1 MDSLTLTCVYTY
13 AMITICADSWNS
25 RSVLW
30 PMIFFGTAKFPWVI
44 KLNRINHSRTSKFFF
59 SINRLGKNVARISSC
74 HPTLSS
80 SGGGVRPFAAWIAVV
95 GRPVVVL
102 VVIRAIAVTVVI
114 RIALVAVRTARAV
127 VSVPLGKI
135 KITFQSK
142 KGTERRKGGK
152 GKVWGGAA
160 HLTVSSAVFR
170 HCWI

>member
-1 MDSLTLTCVYTY
+1 MGQQSFLGNQSLK
-13 AMITICADSWNS
+13 I
-25 RSVLW
+25 
-30 PMIFFGTAKFPWVI
+30 PVI
-44 KLNRINHSRTSKFFF
+44 FFF

-135 KITFQSK
+135 KITFQSE
-142 KGTERRKGGK
+142 GTEEGNGTEEGRKGKSRGR
-152 GKVWGGAA
+152 GS
-160 HLTVSSAVFR
+160 TPD
-170 HCWI
+170 C

>member
-1 MDSLTLTCVYTY
+1 MDSLTLTSVYTY

-30 PMIFFGTAKFPWVI
+30 PMMFFGAAKFPWD
-44 KLNRINHSRTSKFFF
+44 TSKFFF

-114 RIALVAVRTARAV
+114 RIALFAVRTARAV

-135 KITFQSK
+135 KITFQSEGK
-142 KGTERRKGGK
+142 KSPRRERNGGREEREK
-152 GKVWGGAA
+152 
-160 HLTVSSAVFR
+160 
-170 HCWI
+170 

>member
-1 MDSLTLTCVYTY
+1 MDSLTLTSVYTY

-30 PMIFFGTAKFPWVI
+30 PMMFFGAAKFPWESI
-44 KLNRINHSRTSKFFF
+44 TQDTSKFFF

-80 SGGGVRPFAAWIAVV
+80 SGRGGVRPFAAWIAVV

-127 VSVPLGKI
+127 VSVPLGKR
-135 KITFQSK
+135 KITFQSEGK
-142 KGTERRKGGK
+142 KSPRRERNGGREEREK
-152 GKVWGGAA
+152 
-160 HLTVSSAVFR
+160 
-170 HCWI
+170 

>member
-1 MDSLTLTCVYTY
+1 MDSLTLTSVYTY

-30 PMIFFGTAKFPWVI
+30 PMMFFGAAKFPWESNQSLKIPV
-44 KLNRINHSRTSKFFF
+44 NFF
-59 SINRLGKNVARISSC
+59 SQLIVLEKTSRGFPRATQHSVLR
-74 HPTLSS
+74 
-80 SGGGVRPFAAWIAVV
+80 GGGVRPFAAWIAVV

-135 KITFQSK
+135 KITFQSE

-152 GKVWGGAA
+152 GKVGGGAA
-160 HLTVSSAVFR
+160 HLTVSPAVFR